1 MLQLVKVK
9 KERGICMS
17 KSITPW
23 GRQCKAQM
31 ILKNLTLEELSISA
45 GLSKTYVSAI
55 INGRIVVPDE
65 TVQKINKVLG
75 IQPQGPGCQMEQLQ

>member
-1 MLQLVKVK
+1 
-9 KERGICMS
+9 MS

-65 TVQKINKVLG
+65 TVQKINKALG
-75 IQPQGPGCQMEQLQ
+75 IQPQGTGCQMEQIQ